1 MTTRRSIVRTT
12 APFAVLALATVA
24 GATGAAAGTEPSDT
38 AAAGGGAVDPA
49 VCQNEITDIAIVS
62 PYYSDQPATKEV
74 VDAFT
79 GDAEAAGFNVTMV
92 DTRGD
97 LAAVNSEMENAL
109 AQGADAIVLGMGDPL
124 EFGAGLAAT
133 TSAQIPVF
141 GLDAGAADGIT
152 ANITSDNEF
161 LGETSAQVMID
172 AIGGEG
178 RIVIIHFDPFEPV
191 RLRAQAARA
200 LFEEAGIEIIEDI
213 QGDPADSTG
222 FAKTTVQDLLSKYPE
237 GEIDGIW
244 VAWDASALGAFQA
257 TQETGRTEVIVTGV
271 DGQDFAVAEVAK
283 GENWVAT
290 VRQDWPGIAA
300 TAVETIEACS
310 AGEAPASQIITVEGE
325 LITAETAAGESGS
338 SDATDSS
345 DAADTVA
352 SDSSETSES

>member
-1 MTTRRSIVRTT
+1 MTPCRSTGRSTGRSIVRIT
-12 APFAVLALATVA
+12 APLAVLALATVA
-24 GATGAAAGTEPSDT
+24 GATGAAASTEPSDS
-38 AAAGGGAVDPA
+38 AADSA
-49 VCQNEITDIAIVS
+49 VCQNEIGDIAIVS

-79 GDAEAAGFNVTMV
+79 EDAEAAGFSVSMV

-124 EFGAGLAAT
+124 EFGAGLAAA
-133 TSAQIPVF
+133 SDAQVPVF
-141 GLDAGAADGIT
+141 GLDAGAVDGIT

-178 RIVIIHFDPFEPV
+178 RIAIIHFDPFEPV

-200 LFEEAGIEIIEDI
+200 LFEDAGIEIIEDI

-283 GENWVAT
+283 GENWIAT

-310 AGEAPASQIITVEGE
+310 GGQAPASQIITVEGE
-325 LITAETAAGESGS
+325 LITADNAGATEGSEAASGE
-338 SDATDSS
+338 
-345 DAADTVA
+345 TVA
-352 SDSSETSES
+352 SETSETSES